1 MLKSKLRRVCRMKK
15 LIMLFIV
22 VTFLLAIAFP
32 VLSGG
37 GKEETGMKST
47 DSDWVPYYRRPD
59 FVAYVD
65 LPVKTKQ
72 ELGDVPDE
80 MIVKPVDRVAP
91 EVVRIGVIGG
101 ATNPFWDII
110 KEGVDAAAE
119 ELLVHNCKVDWIVP
133 GSTLSSTDSGA
144 VIDTLLVK
152 EYDAITLMI
161 YNEGLI
167 PYVDKAVKQGVPIGA
182 YCVDTQPNKALFFI
196 GQDLYAAGQKCADMM
211 AEEIGGKGKVAVITG
226 QFNVTAHELRRK
238 GFVDQVEAKYPNI
251 EIVGQ
256 SEAKD
261 QAELTRSQTVD
272 YMTAYP
278 DLAGVYCTAG
288 GPIGAAQAV
297 KDAGK
302 AGVIKVI
309 AFDPLPQTIKYI
321 KDGSI
326 QGVIGQNPYAEGRDT
341 VIRIFN
347 YLMEG
352 TLPEAKFMFTRADIV
367 TLETLEEF
375 YASGQKG

>member
-1 MLKSKLRRVCRMKK
+1 MRKFLL
-15 LIMLFIV
+15 LFVV
-22 VTFLLAIAFP
+22 VTVVLAFSVP
-32 VLSGG
+32 VFAGG
-37 GKEETGMKST
+37 GKEKKETAVVEEG
-47 DSDWVPYYRRPD
+47 WIPYYKSPD
-59 FVAYVD
+59 FKAYVD
-65 LPVKTKQ
+65 LPIKTKG
-72 ELGDVPDE
+72 ELGDVADE
-80 MIVKPVDRVAP
+80 MIVQPVDRVAP

-119 ELLVHNCKVDWIVP
+119 ELLMHNCKVDWIVP
-133 GSTLSSTDSGA
+133 GSTLSSTDSAA

-152 EYDAITLMI
+152 QYNAITLMI

-167 PYVDKAVKQGVPIGA
+167 PYVEKAVNQGVPVGA
-182 YCVDTQPNKALFFI
+182 YCVDTQPNKSLFFI
-196 GQDLYAAGQKCADMM
+196 GQDLYAAGSKCADMM

-238 GFVDQVEAKYPNI
+238 GFVERVEEKYPGI

-261 QAELTRSQTVD
+261 QAEITRAQSVD
-272 YMTAYP
+272 YMTAHP
-278 DLAGVYCTAG
+278 DLVGIYCTAG

-302 AGVIKVI
+302 AGKVKVI

-352 TLPEAKFMFTRADIV
+352 TVPEAKFMFTRADIV
-367 TLETLEEF
+367 TLETLDEF